1 MVKLLTILGIMIILF
16 TSCGTLTPQETQQER
31 LRLIEAYNEAR
42 ERHNPEKIKQAVKDL
57 LVGKWQ
63 YVGLEVEEGSVTA
76 KKVKPTAQQGINSLN
91 NFVKRVSKGVTA
103 EETKTSDA
111 SEQAKS
117 PNSPNPEANEQT
129 TGENTTRLPRIDV
142 TDNKSSQQILGAKAA
157 LVASTRQNLTVEFA
171 EDRGSYHYSGSNSG
185 KQVTGQCYIT
195 TQRYGDDLFP
205 YVRFNQRTGPEMLE
219 FLFGSEPVKHI
230 AATQK
235 QKRAAMLQN
244 RNMGVKGA
252 RRAAAKKTSF
262 SIASLAGITVTEDTL
277 YLVLYGDMKLTPKG
291 WMRTGGFRCAFK
303 RIE

>member
-16 TSCGTLTPQETQQER
+16 TACGTLTPQETQQER

-63 YVGLEVEEGSVTA
+63 YVGLEVEEGNVTV
-76 KKVKPTAQQGINSLN
+76 KKAKPTVQQGINSLN
-91 NFVKRVSKGVTA
+91 AFVERVSKGG
-103 EETKTSDA
+103 EQTKTPNTP
-111 SEQAKS
+111 EQAAS
-117 PNSPNPEANEQT
+117 PNSPNPEADKQT
-129 TGENTTRLPRIDV
+129 SKGNATRLPRIEV
-142 TDNKSSQQILGAKAA
+142 TDNKSSQQIFGAKAS
-157 LVASTRQNLTVEFA
+157 LVASTRQNLTIKFA

-185 KQVTGQCYIT
+185 RQVTGQCYIT

-205 YVRFNQRTGPEMLE
+205 YVRFNQQTGTEMLE

-235 QKRAAMLQN
+235 QKRATMLQS
-244 RNMGVKGA
+244 RRMGVKAA

-262 SIASLAGITVTEDTL
+262 SIASMAGITVTGDTL

-291 WMRTGGFRCAFK
+291 WMRTGGLRCTFK
-303 RIE
+303 RVE